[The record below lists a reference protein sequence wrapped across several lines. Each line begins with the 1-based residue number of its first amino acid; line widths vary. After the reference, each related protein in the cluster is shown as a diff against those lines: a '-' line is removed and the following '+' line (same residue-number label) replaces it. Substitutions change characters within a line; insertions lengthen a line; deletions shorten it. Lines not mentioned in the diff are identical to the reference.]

1 MTAPITGSRSGPDGR
16 PVTSP
21 TGPAATSVT
30 GSATGSAAASPAAPA
45 AGGAGQAAPGHR
57 PGRARWCLGTRLLV
71 AATLTWAVF
80 LALHAVLSGRWWLW
94 LVVELAPP
102 ILLVVVPSLLL
113 AVTPLAARRVRLPL
127 ALTQAAML
135 AVGLAA
141 AGLTLPAPAAGGV
154 PDLKVFAWNTDY
166 WHQDD
171 DPERFYAYLRAQR
184 ADVYL
189 LQEYLNFTDRPIR
202 IDELDRIRAE
212 FPGYHVAVA
221 SELITISRVPI
232 VAWRPIDASPRLP
245 AAEGVAP
252 PAGTDW
258 RDYYTTKALRTDLR
272 VGERLVSLYNVHLAV
287 QIDLGKSPLS
297 SDFYRFVHGQFHRRA
312 AQLETLHA
320 DLAANPNPVLVAGD
334 FNATSWM
341 RELRTFCDTLR
352 CHDPVRPS
360 WLPASWPARGLPRL
374 WRLDW
379 IFSRGDVT
387 VADYRFLP
395 GGDMSD
401 HLPQRVW
408 LSVP

>member
-1 MTAPITGSRSGPDGR
+1 MTASRIGPAGR
-16 PVTSP
+16 SVVTSP
-21 TGPAATSVT
+21 PDPAVASAAGPAARER
-30 GSATGSAAASPAAPA
+30 
-45 AGGAGQAAPGHR
+45 R

-71 AATLTWAVF
+71 AATLIWVVF
-80 LALHAVLSGRWWLW
+80 LALHAVLSGRWWFW

-102 ILLVVVPSLLL
+102 VLLVVVPLLL
-113 AVTPLAARRVRLPL
+113 LVVTPLAARGVRLPL
-127 ALTQAAML
+127 ALTQAATL
-135 AVGLAA
+135 VAVLPA
-141 AGLTLPAPAAGGV
+141 AGLTLPAPAGDGAG
-154 PDLKVFAWNTDY
+154 DLKVFAWNTDY
-166 WHQDD
+166 WHQAD
-171 DPERFYAYLRAQR
+171 DPEEFYAYLRAQR

-202 IDELDRIRAE
+202 IDELNRIRAE

-232 VAWRPIDASPRLP
+232 VAWRPIDASPRLS

-272 VGERLVSLYNVHLAV
+272 VGDRLVSLYNVHLAV

-297 SDFYRFVHGQFHRRA
+297 TDFYRFVRGQFHRRA
-312 AQLETLHA
+312 AQLETLRA

-341 RELRTFCDTLR
+341 RQLRTLCDTLR
-352 CHDPVRPS
+352 CHDPARPS
-360 WLPASWPARGLPRL
+360 WLPASWPVRGLPRL

-379 IFSRGDVT
+379 VLSRGDVT

-395 GGDMSD
+395 GNDMSD
-401 HLPQRVW
+401 HLPQRVS